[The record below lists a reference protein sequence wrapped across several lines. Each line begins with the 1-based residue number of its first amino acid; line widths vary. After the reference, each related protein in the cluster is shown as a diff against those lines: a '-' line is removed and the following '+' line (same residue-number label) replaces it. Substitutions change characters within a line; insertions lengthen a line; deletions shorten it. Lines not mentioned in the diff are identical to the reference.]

1 MYLKRRT
8 FLKIVP
14 AAALAGGAFVPSAAQ
29 ADDAVTTLKFGT
41 LAPKNSLW
49 GTVFNGWTKIFNEGA
64 VAKGFKTRLMF
75 FYSAQQ
81 GDENEMVGKIRKGQ
95 LDGAAITAVGL
106 GQIYKPVLVFQMPGL
121 FSSWAGLDAARTAM
135 RPQFDKAFEDAGF
148 NVLGWGDVGEAH
160 IMSKGFEVR
169 VPSDL
174 KKRNPFYLKG
184 DPIGPMFYSVVGEVT
199 PAEVSV
205 PEIATKLS
213 GGVVNVL
220 NTPSLAAEQL
230 MWAQHI
236 DTINKMV
243 TGYGIGALVM
253 SSKRLAALSGP
264 ERDLLKETG
273 ARAAETLTKVIRAED
288 HKAFLRLVGSKKS
301 FMPNDDEIKQ
311 WNKVF
316 AETRNKLAASTFNG
330 EIVRAVESAARGK

>member
-1 MYLKRRT
+1 MQLKRRN
-8 FLKIVP
+8 FLQIVP
-14 AAALAGGAFVPSAAQ
+14 AAALIGASSTAR
-29 ADDAVTTLKFGT
+29 ADGDEGLTTLKFGT

-49 GTVFNGWTKIFNEGA
+49 GTVFKGWSEIFNEK
-64 VAKGFKTRLMF
+64 AKEKGLKTRLMF

-106 GQIYKPVLVFQMPGL
+106 GQIHKPVLVFQMPGL
-121 FSSWAGLDAARTAM
+121 FSSWAGLDAARNTM

-169 VPSDL
+169 TPKDL

-184 DPIGPMFYSVVGEVT
+184 DPIGVMFYSVVGDVT

-236 DTINKMV
+236 DTINQMV

-253 SSKRLAALSGP
+253 SSKKLAALGGP

-273 ARAAETLTKVIRAED
+273 AKAAETLTKVIRAED
-288 HKAFLRLVGSKKS
+288 QKAFQRLVASKKA
-301 FMPNDDEIKQ
+301 FMPNEEEKSQ
-311 WNKVF
+311 WKKVF
-316 AETRNKLAASTFNG
+316 AETRNKLSGSTFNA
-330 EIVRAVESAARGK
+330 EVVKQVEAAAAGK